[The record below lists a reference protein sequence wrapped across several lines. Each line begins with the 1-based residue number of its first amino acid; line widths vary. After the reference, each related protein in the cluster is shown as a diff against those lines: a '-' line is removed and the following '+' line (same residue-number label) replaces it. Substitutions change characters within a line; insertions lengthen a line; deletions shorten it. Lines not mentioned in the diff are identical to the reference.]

1 MSDMVHRRDVT
12 SAELEVMR
20 ALWEA
25 GEAPIRAIADRL
37 YPGGGP
43 SEYAT
48 VQKLLDRLRDK
59 GCVSRRPEGRI
70 NVFQA
75 TVSREDLVARRLRDT
90 AEQLCGGSLSPL
102 LTHLV
107 SAGALSPSEV
117 EELRG
122 LIERLAAS
130 DEGGHRR

>member
-1 MSDMVHRRDVT
+1 VT
-12 SAELEVMR
+12 AAELEVMR
-20 ALWEA
+20 ALWQE
-25 GEAPIRAIADRL
+25 GEAPIRVIADRL

-48 VQKLLDRLRDK
+48 VQKLLDRLQDK
-59 GCVSRRPEGRI
+59 GCVSRRQEGRI
-70 NVFQA
+70 NVFRP
-75 TVSREDLVARRLRDT
+75 TVSRDDLVARRLRDT

-107 SAGALSPSEV
+107 SAGGLSPSEV

-122 LIERLAAS
+122 LIERLAPR
-130 DEGGHRR
+130 GGAEDR

>member
-1 MSDMVHRRDVT
+1 
-12 SAELEVMR
+12 MR
-20 ALWEA
+20 ALWERD
-25 GEAPIRAIADRL
+25 EAPIRAIADRL

-48 VQKLLDRLRDK
+48 VQKLLDRLEDK
-59 GCVSRRPEGRI
+59 GCVSRRQEGRV
-70 NVFQA
+70 NVFRA
-75 TVSREDLVARRLRDT
+75 VVSREDLVARRLRAT

-107 SAGALSPSEV
+107 SAGGLSPSEV

-122 LIERLAAS
+122 LIERLAPS
-130 DEGGHRR
+130 DDDGDRR